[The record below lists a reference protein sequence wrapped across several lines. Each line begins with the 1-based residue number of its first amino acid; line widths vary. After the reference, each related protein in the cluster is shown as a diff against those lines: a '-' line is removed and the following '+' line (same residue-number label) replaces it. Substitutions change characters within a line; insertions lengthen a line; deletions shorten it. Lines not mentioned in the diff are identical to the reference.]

1 MGLFGMKLFG
11 YNERTYAK
19 NSERFKQRI
28 QTIMEDAA
36 DRGVSTFGIGKS
48 LSELTIMIDN
58 LKYKKEGP
66 EYEAVDAEIDKLLSA
81 MEDDVRSKRMASVVA
96 RADLLYRELDE
107 GRRSGKN
114 AFTPEERKA
123 EYSKAEALGRIHSE
137 LNRQGEINLRQKAIL
152 ERAAKSSET
161 EQQKY
166 RLEYNALEQEK
177 QATIRNINMWTSTYN
192 TAIKVLGARNTAS
205 QLGAF
210 EATKVANLKEFEREM
225 ADATKRLE
233 RGIEE
238 NNAIIDVADEAVNGM
253 DSILGGAS
261 GVSTGYDELLEDQ
274 KNQNL
279 RREMGNA
286 PMNGGMSNS
295 AQEDDPFFKAM
306 RNNQ

>member
-36 DRGVSTFGIGKS
+36 DRGVNTFGIGKS
-48 LSELTIMIDN
+48 LSELTIMIDT

-66 EYEAVDAEIDKLLSA
+66 DYEAVDAEIDKLLSA
-81 MEDDVRSKRMASVVA
+81 MEDDVREKRMASVVA

-114 AFTPEERKA
+114 AFTPEARKA

-137 LNRQGEINLRQKAIL
+137 LNRQGQITIRQQKLIDL
-152 ERAAKSSET
+152 AAKATEA

-238 NNAIIDVADEAVNGM
+238 NNAVSDVADEAVSGM

-261 GVSTGYDELLEDQ
+261 GVSTGFDALVEDK

-279 RREMGNA
+279 QQDMGNA
-286 PMNGGMSNS
+286 PMSGGMSNS
-295 AQEDDPFFKAM
+295 VQDNDPFSIAM
-306 RNNQ
+306 RNK

>member
-36 DRGVSTFGIGKS
+36 DRGVNTFGIGKS
-48 LSELTIMIDN
+48 LSELTIMIDT

-66 EYEAVDAEIDKLLSA
+66 DYEAVDAEIDKLLSA
-81 MEDDVRSKRMASVVA
+81 MEDDVREKRMASVVA

-114 AFTPEERKA
+114 AFTPEARKA

-137 LNRQGEINLRQKAIL
+137 LNRQGQITIRQQKLIDLATKAT
-152 ERAAKSSET
+152 EA

-238 NNAIIDVADEAVNGM
+238 NNAVSDVADEAVSGM

-261 GVSTGYDELLEDQ
+261 GVSTGFDALVEDK

-279 RREMGNA
+279 QQDMGNA
-286 PMNGGMSNS
+286 PMSGGMSNS
-295 AQEDDPFFKAM
+295 VQDNDPFSIAM
-306 RNNQ
+306 RNK